1 MPIVLVLVSYHEKC
15 GKAGKRILKATPLE
29 KARTSGNKKP
39 RAAGT
44 TSTRTVRKSPHAT
57 PSHVGTRS
65 KGKVLGLGDFV

>member
-1 MPIVLVLVSYHEKC
+1 MPVLVSYHEKD

-44 TSTRTVRKSPHAT
+44 TVRKSPHAT
-57 PSHVGTRS
+57 SSHVGTQS